1 MRSLF
6 TKTDAGAPDIIYTQE
21 FRVANGEKYLG
32 YTERSEAVS
41 PETENEFNNDK
52 NVQADPDVP
61 ENFDGYLGYTDR
73 KAATK
78 MDNNL
83 DESEKGDYPTF
94 NQNHLELNETEH
106 QELIKNLKLA
116 KKNRS
121 LLWAGVISFSPEF
134 IKEAGLIN
142 KQGVVNQKAIK
153 LAVMSAMPGYLE
165 AEGLNNNQTFWWGDI
180 HLNTDHVHVHIAIS
194 QKKNTRPMKPNGEPK
209 GMFHTKSIRKL
220 KSSLHHELANAKSRT
235 RLLSLEKGLDYQKGQ
250 LITLVR
256 QQVQQKTELQ
266 NRLIQLQLTLPQYK
280 DKRRW
285 RASNHSVEFKE
296 SRDLAYD
303 LVDYLLQNEL
313 KGHYQIFQATSKQ
326 LDQLSKQAYGNK
338 ITDTIKPRDN
348 RLRERLVNQLFNEIK
363 EAEENPRLYQKDL
376 MALLEEQGPELN
388 QKIMDDEIKR
398 LNKIDPKSAEAKEVR
413 KRLGLRRYYL
423 SRYNHQNTIDDLQ
436 ERIDHLKELGDQ
448 TKLHDFEKFF
458 NERQT
463 LHRLEMT
470 PKYALTEEQRKQ
482 LELLKAKYVD
492 PRQLNINNFNA
503 EQIEK
508 RLDQLEL
515 EHRLI
520 NKNPHDPGIPY
531 MLISPESEKKV
542 FQANKDILK
551 IKQQIKHNND
561 CLPENDRKKANGP
574 LFQHLKRIYRSM
586 DDPTYHYQPNK
597 IKKELN
603 HQRRQEKRKRSLQR
617 GTLLGQ
623 KVIQSFNN
631 ILSVTNTRNR
641 KQQVALSKHLD
652 RDDDLEREEQQEE
665 RLEQGRER

>member
-6 TKTDAGAPDIIYTQE
+6 TKTESVAPDIIYTQE
-21 FRVANGEKYLG
+21 FRIANGEKYLD

-41 PETENEFNNDK
+41 PETENEINNEK
-52 NVQADPDVP
+52 NVQVDPDVP

-78 MDNNL
+78 MDKSL
-83 DESEKGDYPTF
+83 DDSEKGDYPTF
-94 NQNHLELNETEH
+94 NQNHLELNEKEH
-106 QELIKNLKLA
+106 QELIKNLKVA
-116 KKNRS
+116 KKNQS

-134 IKEAGLIN
+134 IREAGLIN

-153 LAVMSAMPGYLE
+153 MAVMNAMPSYLE

-250 LITLVR
+250 LITLAR

-398 LNKIDPKSAEAKEVR
+398 LKKIDPKSAEAKEVR

-561 CLPENDRKKANGP
+561 YLPENDRKKANGP

-603 HQRRQEKRKRSLQR
+603 HQRRQEKHKRSLQR

-631 ILSVTNTRNR
+631 ILSATNTRNR

-652 RDDDLEREEQQEE
+652 RDDDLELEEQQEE
-665 RLEQGRER
+665 RIEQGRER